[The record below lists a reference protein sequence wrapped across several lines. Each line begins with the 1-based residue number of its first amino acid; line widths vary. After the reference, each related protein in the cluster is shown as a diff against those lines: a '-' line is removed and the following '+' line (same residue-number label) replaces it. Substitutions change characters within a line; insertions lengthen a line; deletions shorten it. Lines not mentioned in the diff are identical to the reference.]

1 MLFRLNISWKI
12 LKSCSTIMQSLMM
25 FPFIEFYINKRNEV
39 KYTTSDNITIT
50 WINSFYMWELE
61 VYVIYVG
68 IIHRRAQ
75 ARGVP
80 KDQPLPACTRHRRQW
95 ICPHREVHQSIS
107 SYLSNIYQNKTQTI
121 FYIGTARKTYIIDID
136 IVSITPKM
144 SVLGSINQK
153 LNKRTIKHKLHVWYL
168 IIWSINW
175 GGGIKIRDCDFYCSF
190 SVANIITVILYLCN

>member
-144 SVLGSINQK
+144 SVLGSIYQK

-168 IIWSINW
+168 IIWSIIW
-175 GGGIKIRDCDFYCSF
+175 GGGHKNTRLWF
-190 SVANIITVILYLCN
+190 LL

>member
-1 MLFRLNISWKI
+1 MCNLQRGLNSLNKKTFNWKSSMRVSFQILMLFRLNISWKI

-95 ICPHREVHQSIS
+95 ICPHREVHLSIS
-107 SYLSNIYQNKTQTI
+107 SYFLIHSFNQISNIYQNKTQTI
-121 FYIGTARKTYIIDID
+121 FYIGTACKTYIMDID

-144 SVLGSINQK
+144 S
-153 LNKRTIKHKLHVWYL
+153 
-168 IIWSINW
+168 
-175 GGGIKIRDCDFYCSF
+175 
-190 SVANIITVILYLCN
+190 